1 MKHRPLPLPVCRA
14 GLCLLALCLLLS
26 LPVSCAR
33 RMPDTADILGAMCA
47 SQPSLPAGQV
57 YLHTAVL
64 GDAGYADE
72 ELLAAL
78 FGNGELPIELSSV
91 NAYAFRLCSFAE
103 PHEFAVFLCVSAQ
116 DAYAVAEMCIR
127 RTDRIRYL
135 CRGTEYEAIAD
146 DARVSV
152 CGKYVLL
159 AVGQDA
165 LTAIEAGRRA
175 IRG

>member
-1 MKHRPLPLPVCRA
+1 MKHRLIPRPVRRA
-14 GLCLLALCLLLS
+14 GLCLLAFCLLLS
-26 LPVSCAR
+26 LPVGCAR
-33 RMPDTADILGAMCA
+33 RTPDTADILDAMCA

-72 ELLAAL
+72 ELLATL
-78 FGNGELPIELSSV
+78 FGDGALPIELASV
-91 NAYAFRLCSFAE
+91 NAYAFRLSSFAE

-127 RTDRIRYL
+127 RTDRIRFL
-135 CRGTEYEAIAD
+135 CRNTEYEAIAD
-146 DARVSV
+146 GAQVSV

-159 AVGQDA
+159 AVGEDA

-175 IRG
+175 VRG

>member
-1 MKHRPLPLPVCRA
+1 MKHRPLPRSVRRA
-14 GLCLLALCLLLS
+14 GFYLLTLCLLFS
-26 LPVSCAR
+26 LPVGCAR
-33 RMPDTADILGAMCA
+33 RTPDTADVLDAMCA
-47 SQPSLPAGQV
+47 SQPTLPAGQV
-57 YLHTAVL
+57 YLHTATL

-78 FGNGELPIELSSV
+78 FGEGALPIELASV

-103 PHEFAVFLCVSAQ
+103 PHEFAVFLCVSTQ

-135 CRGTEYEAIAD
+135 CRGTEYEDIAD
-146 DARVSV
+146 NAQVSV

-159 AVGQDA
+159 AVCEDA

-175 IRG
+175 VRG